1 MKRSFLYLLF
11 FTLLA
16 CTEAE
21 QDENEVRLLSGQ
33 WQLSTLTGSI
43 VGSGSDFTP
52 GELNWNINLF
62 ASVVSVSSNLDE
74 GDPKRSQFPLEI
86 GVHTFDLV
94 QQEEE
99 LRYTYDFIVEGE
111 RLGTLSWRQGQLRL
125 DTGLASDGFL
135 YIFRR

>member
-1 MKRSFLYLLF
+1 MRRPLLYLFLL
-11 FTLLA
+11 TLLA
-16 CTEAE
+16 CTEAK
-21 QDENEVRLLSGQ
+21 QDEDEVRLLSGQ
-33 WQLSTLTGSI
+33 WQLSTLTGSN
-43 VGSGSDFTP
+43 VGSGSDFDR
-52 GELNWNINLF
+52 GDLDWNINLF

-74 GDPKRSQFPLEI
+74 SDPKRAQFPLDI
-86 GVHTFDLV
+86 GVHSFDLV

-111 RLGTLSWRQGQLRL
+111 NLGTLSWRQGQLRL